1 MAFFHSNFN
10 EDDIITFV
18 GGFLVIIRRFLVFQV
33 FKVCQ
38 VFLGLVV
45 AYYIKVNAVTRVN
58 VDIF

>member
-1 MAFFHSNFN
+1 M
-10 EDDIITFV
+10 
-18 GGFLVIIRRFLVFQV
+18 VIIRRFLVFQV